1 MVAFRKLFPVL
12 AIGAFL
18 IGTASTASAQTGT
31 GQPLVCDTNAGV
43 PPVVRAEGHTELV
56 GDIVIVCTGGNPS
69 QAFTANF
76 QLFLNTNVTS
86 RLIGGTSEALLM
98 IDEPG
103 APRVN
108 TDGTPSASTTPF
120 CVAPDVTSFSAPGAT
135 VIGGN
140 GSAVPGSQVP
150 GLPVRGL
157 FGTGTAAT
165 CNNVAVAPAGSN
177 FPSGVTPGP
186 ANQTF
191 QQGTYTVFRGQP
203 ANAANGVA
211 NAAVVWPG
219 VPIVPPGTTGTRV
232 IRITNVRANAAGVPA
247 SASLVPSQI
256 FAFVSISASQS
267 LALNNPQQ
275 AVAFVLPGLQFDVRN
290 CAGGGIDSAGTFAQ
304 CLSQNRDLFNDPNR
318 STASGA
324 QLGLRFREGF
334 QTAFKTR
341 IEGDTVAG
349 SGQFRS
355 IPGVVYNTESGFVR
369 PELGNVGIADTA
381 TRVAARFTNVP
392 EGVRLFV
399 STQSVQ
405 QLATDNTNVGSN
417 TANAVLVSVQP
428 TSTGIGFSSEQATT
442 TLSCAGLASSPA
454 AEVLL
459 TGTGNTRSGVAV
471 WEVTSAN
478 SANID
483 TLFFYLGVAYA
494 ANTPNNLPGL
504 GTSSVTGSFAPFYA
518 ANSNAG
524 QASSSLPIPR
534 FIDNARAT
542 TDFTINQCITNLLFP
557 FVTNQA
563 GFDTGM
569 AISNTSRDP
578 FSGNA
583 NRLQSGTCTLNYYGN
598 VNGTQLTDS
607 RPNTTTNAIG
617 AGEHVAFTLSSG
629 GANGL
634 TGLPGFQGYVIAQ
647 CRFQFAHGFAFI
659 TDGPIGQARVAEG
672 YLALVMDSAIGTRT
686 GSTSEVLSH

>member
-1 MVAFRKLFPVL
+1 
-12 AIGAFL
+12 
-18 IGTASTASAQTGT
+18 
-31 GQPLVCDTNAGV
+31 
-43 PPVVRAEGHTELV
+43 
-56 GDIVIVCTGGNPS
+56 
-69 QAFTANF
+69 
-76 QLFLNTNVTS
+76 
-86 RLIGGTSEALLM
+86 M

-108 TDGTPSASTTPF
+108 RDGTPSADATPF
-120 CVAPDVTSFSAPGAT
+120 CIAPNLTSFSAPGAT
-135 VIGGN
+135 VVTGTTTT
-140 GSAVPGSQVP
+140 AGSQVP
-150 GLPVRGL
+150 GLPVGGL
-157 FGTGTAAT
+157 FGTGTAPT
-165 CNNVAVAPAGSN
+165 CNNVAALPAGSS
-177 FPSGVTPGP
+177 FPSGQTAGP

-219 VPIVPPGTTGTRV
+219 VPIVPPGTNNTRT

-275 AVAFVLPGLQFDVRN
+275 AVAFVLPGLQFDIRN
-290 CAGGGIDSAGTFAQ
+290 CSGGGVSDAGTFAQ
-304 CLSQNRDLFNDPNR
+304 CISQNRDLFNDPNR
-318 STASGA
+318 TSASGA

-341 IEGDTVAG
+341 IEEAQL
-349 SGQFRS
+349 SS
-355 IPGVVYNTESGFVR
+355 IPGVVFNTESGFVR
-369 PELGNVGIADTA
+369 PALGNVGVADTG

-399 STQSVQ
+399 STTSVTS
-405 QLATDNTNVGSN
+405 ATNTNVGSN
-417 TANAVLVSVQP
+417 TAQAILVQTDPNGAGGTVSIGASITPV
-428 TSTGIGFSSEQATT
+428 GIPGTT
-442 TLSCAGLASSPA
+442 TLSCTGLDSASA
-454 AEVLL
+454 AEVPL
-459 TGTGNTRSGVAV
+459 TGTGNARSGMAV
-471 WEVTSAN
+471 WEVTQAN

-524 QASSSLPIPR
+524 QASATLPIPR
-534 FIDNARAT
+534 FLDNARPV
-542 TDFTINQCITNLLFP
+542 TDFVINQCVTNLLFP

-583 NRLQSGTCTLNYYGN
+583 NRLQSGTCTINYYGN

-607 RPNTTTNAIG
+607 RPNTTTNPIG

-629 GANGL
+629 GTNGL
-634 TGLPGFQGYVIAQ
+634 TGLAGFQGYVIAQ
-647 CRFQFAHGFAFI
+647 CRFQYAHGFAFI

-672 YLALVMDSAIGTRT
+672 YLALVMDAALGTRT

>member
-18 IGTASTASAQTGT
+18 IGSATTASAQG
-31 GQPLVCDTNAGV
+31 PLVCDTNAGV

-56 GDIVIVCTGGNPS
+56 GDIVIICTGGNPG
-69 QAFTANF
+69 QALTANF

-86 RLIGGTSEALLM
+86 RLLGSTSEALLM

-103 APRVN
+103 TPRVN
-108 TDGTPSASTTPF
+108 SDGTPSTATTPF
-120 CVAPDVTSFSAPGAT
+120 CVAPTGGASIAASYSTPAQYNMGANGTTT
-135 VIGGN
+135 VN
-140 GSAVPGSQVP
+140 SQIP
-150 GLPVRGL
+150 GLPVGGL
-157 FGTGTAAT
+157 FGSGTPPT
-165 CNNVAVAPAGSN
+165 CNNVATLPPGGTFQTGGGTA
-177 FPSGVTPGP
+177 GP

-191 QQGTYTVFRGQP
+191 QQGTYTVFRGIP

-219 VPIVPPGTTGTRV
+219 VPIVPPGTNGARTF
-232 IRITNVRANAAGVPA
+232 RITNVRANAAGVPA

-256 FAFVSISASQS
+256 FAFLSISASQS

-275 AVAFVLPGLQFDVRN
+275 AVAFVLPGLQFSLTD
-290 CAGGGIDSAGTFAQ
+290 CAGGGGAATFAQ
-304 CLSQNRDLFNDPNR
+304 CVGQNTGLFNNP
-318 STASGA
+318 SAAGPFGS

-341 IEGDTVAG
+341 IEDA
-349 SGQFRS
+349 QLAS

-369 PELGNVGIADTA
+369 PEPLLAGVGVADTA

-399 STQSVQ
+399 STTSVQ
-405 QLATDNTNVGSN
+405 QGTTTNTNVGSN
-417 TANAVLVSVQP
+417 TATAVLVSVDP
-428 TSTGIGFSSEQATT
+428 AGTGVGTTVGLAQGTT
-442 TLSCAGLASSPA
+442 TLSCGGGLASSAA
-454 AEVLL
+454 AEITL
-459 TGTGNTRSGVAV
+459 TGTGNARSGSAV

-483 TLFFYLGVAYA
+483 SLFFYLGVAYA

-524 QASSSLPIPR
+524 QASATLPIPR
-534 FIDNARAT
+534 FIDNARPVN
-542 TDFTINQCITNLLFP
+542 DFTINQCVTNLLFP

-563 GFDTGM
+563 GFDTGI

-578 FSGNA
+578 FAGNA
-583 NRLQSGTCTLNYYGN
+583 SRLQSGTCTINYYGN

-607 RPNTTTNAIG
+607 RPNTTTNPIG
-617 AGEHVAFTLSSG
+617 AGEHLAFVLSSG
-629 GANGL
+629 GANGV
-634 TGLPGFQGYVIAQ
+634 TGLAGFQGYIIAQ
-647 CRFQFAHGFAFI
+647 CRFQYAHGFAFI

-672 YLALVMDSAIGTRT
+672 YLALVMDAGIGTRT
-686 GSTSEVLSH
+686 GSQSEVLNH